1 MLADET
7 DKAYKAISPKADWAF
22 YIQAD
27 EVLHE
32 KYLEVVKNEMILSL
46 NDESAIF
53 TNNGKNLFVFD
64 GSTISNTSISDRFIQ
79 GGTVSL
85 NFFNFVMIKL
95 FDTKIVNKKTESN
108 NSVLF
113 LRKMRDSNPRA
124 NFSA

>member
-1 MLADET
+1 MGIFSNKDQKLKINVGSEILNLPFKCGIVFSILVRNSVT
-7 DKAYKAISPKADWAF
+7 SYSP
-22 YIQAD
+22 Q
-27 EVLHE
+27 VS
-32 KYLEVVKNEMILSL
+32 ILSL

-95 FDTKIVNKKTESN
+95 FDTKIVNKKN
-108 NSVLF
+108 RV
-113 LRKMRDSNPRA
+113 K
-124 NFSA
+124 